1 LLKLKRKNNQQT
13 ENEVNSEWG
22 QTNHF
27 QITLTV
33 SLREGGFIFSV
44 NNFEV

>member
-1 LLKLKRKNNQQT
+1 MLQSKNNQQT
-13 ENEVNSEWG
+13 KIEVNSEWG
-22 QTNHF
+22 QINHF

-33 SLREGGFIFSV
+33 SLRDGGSIFSV